1 MASDRNG
8 FGVRLPAKW
17 VAASVAALLIVGAG
31 IFVGGFVTNELVSE
45 DDGTSA
51 VAQRNPSEGTP
62 SAQATP
68 QGTPT
73 PLPAIAVSVDDAPSW
88 GPTDAKVTVV
98 EFGDYQ

>member
-8 FGVRLPAKW
+8 FGVWLPANW
-17 VAASVAALLIVGAG
+17 AAASAAALLIVGAG
-31 IFVGGFVTNELVSE
+31 IFAGGFFTNELVSD
-45 DDGTSA
+45 DDGTSP

-73 PLPAIAVSVDDAPSW
+73 PLPKTVVSADDSPSW
-88 GPTDAKVTVV
+88 GPADAKVVVV

>member
-8 FGVRLPAKW
+8 FGVWLPAKW
-17 VAASVAALLIVGAG
+17 VAASVVAILIVGAG
-31 IFVGGFVTNELVSE
+31 IFAGGFFTNELVSD
-45 DDGTSA
+45 DDGTSP

-68 QGTPT
+68 RGTPT
-73 PLPAIAVSVDDAPSW
+73 PLPAIAVTVDNAPSW
-88 GPTDAKVTVV
+88 GPADAKVTVV